1 MDAMTQLMNKMA
13 KAKGDSGFV
22 VFVKHQSVPGA
33 QPMRGR
39 PHGTREDAEKAARS
53 MLTPPTSFVAAW
65 VVGRD
70 GVRPVE

>member
-1 MDAMTQLMNKMA
+1 MA
-13 KAKGDSGFV
+13 KMVRSKQDPGFV
-22 VFVKHQSVPGA
+22 VFVKHRSVPGA

-39 PHGTREDAEKAARS
+39 PHGTREDAEQAARS

-70 GVRPVE
+70 GIRTVESI